1 MTRARLR
8 SGARASGVGRRASG
22 ACIVGMDARAAVAAR
37 RCARHAPALASARA
51 VRRNIGA
58 DK

>member
-8 SGARASGVGRRASG
+8 SGARASG

>member
-8 SGARASGVGRRASG
+8 SGARASGV
-22 ACIVGMDARAAVAAR
+22 VGMDARAAVAAR